1 MSFVFQSPIP
11 LPATS
16 RAAWAPLTARRVD
29 AVVGRT
35 KCSGSRRASENPALP
50 DARMGSA
57 GNLFAR
63 KRIHHAVEMFG
74 SCMMIIAF
82 LALAILA

>member
-1 MSFVFQSPIP
+1 MSFVFQSPKP
-11 LPATS
+11 LPVTS
-16 RAAWAPLTARRVD
+16 RAAWAPLIARRAD
-29 AVVGRT
+29 SVVGRT
-35 KCSGSRRASENPALP
+35 KRSGSHRMTKNPTPP
-50 DARMGSA
+50 DARVGSA